1 MLHKCVCWCIR
12 CVCAC
17 VCPCSSTVITAAP
30 EAEKSGNAE
39 MRWRRRDG
47 QGAKVEQRGD
57 GPQLRSETLAFS
69 VEAERV

>member
-1 MLHKCVCWCIR
+1 MRVLVHT
-12 CVCAC
+12 VCAC
-17 VCPCSSTVITAAP
+17 VSLFFYRDNSHPPSAP

-39 MRWRRRDG
+39 MRWRGRDG

-69 VEAERV
+69 VEAERI